1 PWIPE
6 LLALIIIPVAIA
18 FGVFAW
24 WPLLVFVG
32 IFVLTNV
39 LISVMGILLQD
50 VGFRTLTLREIC
62 RLILLSFIESFGY
75 RQLLSWARFAGTI
88 AFLRGEKGWQK
99 FARVERK
106 GPPPGPKT
114 PFGPDTEKTT

>member
-1 PWIPE
+1 MP
-6 LLALIIIPVAIA
+6 LIT
-18 FGVFAW
+18 
-24 WPLLVFVG
+24 FVG

-50 VGFRTLTLREIC
+50 VGFRTLSPREIL
-62 RLILLSFIESFGY
+62 RLILLSFVESFGY

-106 GPPPGPKT
+106 NPPGPPPSTRT
-114 PFGPDTEKTT
+114 PFGPDTGKTT